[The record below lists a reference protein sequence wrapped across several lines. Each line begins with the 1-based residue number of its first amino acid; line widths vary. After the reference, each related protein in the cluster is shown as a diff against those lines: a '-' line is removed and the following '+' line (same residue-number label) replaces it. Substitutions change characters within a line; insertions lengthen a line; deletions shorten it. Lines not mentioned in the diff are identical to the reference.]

1 MLLFFGYCA
10 DRKSPGARGEPAFC
24 TRIAVT
30 LCQSHLVSS
39 GQALV
44 EAPDAGVVEISRLM
58 EPHYDGTG
66 MVLLHHSR
74 RIFCCTDGA
83 MSGGEQRN
91 NRCANDHW
99 SGLGPSAE
107 LIQRITPS
115 RVRDIGLDEIRH
127 LATPFA
133 GTVHWEAPVALLR
146 WPTSRTMCNT
156 SDVVLKMSNF

>member
-10 DRKSPGARGEPAFC
+10 DRKSPCARREPAFC
-24 TRIAVT
+24 TRISVT
-30 LCQSHLVSS
+30 LCQSHFVRF

-44 EAPDAGVVEISRLM
+44 EAPDAGIVEISRLM

-74 RIFCCTDGA
+74 RIFCCTDRA
-83 MSGGEQRN
+83 MSGDEQRN

-99 SGLGPSAE
+99 SDLGLSAE
-107 LIQRITPS
+107 PIQRITPS
-115 RVRDIGLDEIRH
+115 RVRDIRLDEMRH

-133 GTVHWEAPVALLR
+133 GTVHREAPVALLR
-146 WPTSRTMCNT
+146 WPTNGTMCNT
-156 SDVVLKMSNF
+156 SDVVLKMSNY